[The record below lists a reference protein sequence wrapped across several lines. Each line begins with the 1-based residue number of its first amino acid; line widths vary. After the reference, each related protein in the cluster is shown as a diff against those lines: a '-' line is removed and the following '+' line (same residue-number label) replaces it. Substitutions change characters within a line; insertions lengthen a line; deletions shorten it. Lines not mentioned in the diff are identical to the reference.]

1 MRNFQKYYAFAASF
15 FIEFNI
21 LIGGQTDAA
30 SAVGGY
36 GYRISDVVC
45 VVGVLLLAT
54 LAYNSARILS
64 TYVFVIG
71 VFLIFAPVIFF
82 QYGFSVTVGLRYIF
96 YAISALFL
104 ASAISAEENMTWFCY
119 GLIAGLAAS
128 VGIFVLQDAE
138 ISRSTL
144 LSWGLVAGYAD
155 QYGGYLRDTPR
166 YSGLWGHPNE
176 AGHVGALAAGAG
188 AYFYL
193 GKRRIIPAVVLVV
206 SLCAYFYYTLS
217 RGGLIASG
225 ATILIAL
232 VIPKNGKIADPRLFL
247 SLLLAAALLLAI
259 SQLDFISSR
268 FTTDTNAE
276 GNIQERLV
284 STLAG
289 LRIALTNPL
298 GMSIPDFI
306 SELASSTGGVSSPH
320 NGFIFT
326 GAVLGLLPLI
336 AIVAALV
343 MNFRMAETVDVF
355 FAFTSL
361 QICISMMFEQLPGS
375 VPYAFMLSLLMA
387 RAFVRSKIGRPLISS
402 GRASRSVLPASTR
415 LM

>member
-82 QYGFSVTVGLRYIF
+82 QYGFSVTVGIRYIF

-155 QYGGYLRDTPR
+155 QYV
-166 YSGLWGHPNE
+166 S
-176 AGHVGALAAGAG
+176 VG
-188 AYFYL
+188 
-193 GKRRIIPAVVLVV
+193 R
-206 SLCAYFYYTLS
+206 
-217 RGGLIASG
+217 
-225 ATILIAL
+225 
-232 VIPKNGKIADPRLFL
+232 
-247 SLLLAAALLLAI
+247 
-259 SQLDFISSR
+259 
-268 FTTDTNAE
+268 
-276 GNIQERLV
+276 
-284 STLAG
+284 
-289 LRIALTNPL
+289 
-298 GMSIPDFI
+298 
-306 SELASSTGGVSSPH
+306 
-320 NGFIFT
+320 
-326 GAVLGLLPLI
+326 
-336 AIVAALV
+336 
-343 MNFRMAETVDVF
+343 
-355 FAFTSL
+355 
-361 QICISMMFEQLPGS
+361 
-375 VPYAFMLSLLMA
+375 
-387 RAFVRSKIGRPLISS
+387 
-402 GRASRSVLPASTR
+402 
-415 LM
+415 